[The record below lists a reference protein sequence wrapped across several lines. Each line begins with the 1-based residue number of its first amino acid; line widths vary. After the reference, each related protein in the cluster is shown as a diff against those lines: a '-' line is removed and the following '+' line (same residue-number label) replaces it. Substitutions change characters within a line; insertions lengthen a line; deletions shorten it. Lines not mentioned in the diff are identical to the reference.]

1 MHVSCGVTAVPGI
14 FKCARVM
21 GVLLTFP
28 WQPVAGLASLAAGF
42 LVYTGLTLAFR
53 RLILPPICRAGPRRG
68 RLITRTDRGIAM
80 AMRHGLAL
88 IPLTLGL
95 LCAAPLQAASLSGDI
110 RDLNGKPVPGA
121 MVSVSTVLPGPT
133 ATTVFADASGHFAF
147 PASAAFT
154 QDGVKPS
161 VRALG
166 YELLESRTL
175 KVGADALELTVVV
188 KATANQIQSAPA
200 SAWLG
205 RVKDHDA
212 NASFILDCVGCH
224 QVPGG
229 QFRLYA
235 GTIADI
241 PGADRADIARQSYG
255 ALVKYMNF
263 ISAEE
268 FTRGPN
274 PPPLDAHNV
283 YSVGNGERVV
293 KYLAERFPARMGE
306 ISGYSWGAPLAVTPK
321 TAIYEYEVPRP
332 NAIREAAL
340 LGNPQKLYVADVASN
355 RIFTVDPVT
364 GQTGTLDIP
373 WKDPVGPHSLHRDP
387 DGSLWITPFVVSVIS
402 HLDVKTNTFT
412 TFPLKTASGKGVGI
426 HDLGAGANHTLL
438 TDKAG
443 RIWFSDIVNDA
454 VGYLDPKTKKIEIYP
469 APKLKGREG
478 NGSLYGFVM
487 SPDREHVWY
496 SEVAIGHIGSFNV
509 KTRKFE
515 ESIVLPANSGPR
527 RIAINED
534 GILYA
539 ALYGSGQLY
548 AYDTKKHQA
557 IGSFDLPDRASAPY
571 STTWDPVR
579 KVVWIPTSNA
589 DVIYRF
595 NPADRSIT
603 ALPMPRAG
611 AFLRMVDVDPA
622 SGRLVTAYG
631 NIVEQ
636 VHGPRMALIIEP
648 GDGAYDGKN
657 KEGAR

>member
-1 MHVSCGVTAVPGI
+1 MAI
-14 FKCARVM
+14 R
-21 GVLLTFP
+21 
-28 WQPVAGLASLAAGF
+28 QGLAPIA
-42 LVYTGLTLAFR
+42 LTV
-53 RLILPPICRAGPRRG
+53 
-68 RLITRTDRGIAM
+68 
-80 AMRHGLAL
+80 
-88 IPLTLGL
+88 GL
-95 LCAAPLQAASLSGDI
+95 LCAAPLHAASLSGDI
-110 RDLNGKPVPGA
+110 RDLNGKPVAGA

-133 ATTVFADASGHFAF
+133 ATTVFADASGHFTL

-154 QDGVKPS
+154 QDGVKVG

-175 KVGADALELTVVV
+175 KSGADALELAVVV

-241 PGADRADIARQSYG
+241 PGPDRADIAHQAYG

-268 FTRGPN
+268 FSRGPN

-283 YSVGNGERVV
+283 YSVGNGDSVV
-293 KYLAERFPARMGE
+293 KYLTARFPGRMGE
-306 ISGYSWGAPLAVTPK
+306 ISGYSWGAPLGVTPK
-321 TAIYEYEVPRP
+321 TAIYEYEVARP
-332 NAIREAAL
+332 NAIREAVL

-387 DGSLWITPFVVSVIS
+387 DGSLWITPFVVSAVS
-402 HLDVKTNTFT
+402 HLDVKSNTFRMY
-412 TFPLKTASGKGVGI
+412 PLKTKAGKGVGI
-426 HDLGAGANHTLL
+426 HDLSNGANHQVL

-443 RIWFSDIVNDA
+443 NIWFSDIVNDA
-454 VGYLDPKTKKIEIYP
+454 VGYLDPKTGKIEIYP
-469 APKLKGREG
+469 APKVKGREG
-478 NGSLYGFVM
+478 NGGLYGFVM
-487 SPDREHVWY
+487 APDREHVWF
-496 SEVAIGHIGSFNV
+496 SELNIGRIGSFNV

-515 ESIVLPANSGPR
+515 DSVLLPLNSGPR
-527 RIAINED
+527 RIGISDD

-548 AYDTKKHQA
+548 AYDTKTHQA
-557 IGSFDLPDRASAPY
+557 VGTYDLPDRASAPY

-579 KVVWIPTSNA
+579 KAVWIPTSNA

-595 NPADRSIT
+595 NPADHSIT

-611 AFLRMVDVDPA
+611 AFLRMVDVDPVT
-622 SGRLVTAYG
+622 GRLVTAYG

-648 GDGAYDGKN
+648 GDGAYDSKK